1 MYLVCSGLIIVAVPV
16 SFFRMYKIVFLGFMI
31 VLIVAA
37 CQISPTDRQA
47 GDQDTT
53 GSETRAMEP
62 GQAVIPEGNP
72 EEGVDRNSVL
82 MEESSSRQFDG
93 KQGEEQ
99 FHIAL
104 LGEEALS
111 GTVAFTITNGEGEL
125 IYSDEFPA
133 MMLAATYDESI
144 NTPEKQ
150 EALIR
155 ERIEEFFLD
164 ERFKAQP
171 IEGDQPPHDSFFK
184 SAGRRVGKE
193 CVSTG

>member
-62 GQAVIPEGNP
+62 GQAVIPEGHP

-99 FHIAL
+99 FHIEIGRA
-104 LGEEALS
+104 S
-111 GTVAFTITNGEGEL
+111 G
-125 IYSDEFPA
+125 
-133 MMLAATYDESI
+133 
-144 NTPEKQ
+144 
-150 EALIR
+150 R
-155 ERIEEFFLD
+155 ER
-164 ERFKAQP
+164 
-171 IEGDQPPHDSFFK
+171 GC
-184 SAGRRVGKE
+184 KE
-193 CVSTG
+193 V